1 MIANAPEPTYRG
13 GLGLRDPK
21 VTITLTE
28 TLDPPSDRETQT
40 IRPARQVPPRSRLR
54 LMGR

>member
-28 TLDPPSDRETQT
+28 TLDRQATGKLRRFVSLGRYPPDRASD
-40 IRPARQVPPRSRLR
+40 
-54 LMGR
+54 